1 VPPRADILLFDV
13 NETLLDLGALGPEF
27 TRLFGSAEPM
37 TEWFLRLLHG
47 SLVANHTARYRP
59 FGSIALE
66 ALAVVADRRQIDL
79 SPEVPAEMARKLRSL
94 PAHEDASPGLQR
106 LGATGFR
113 LVALSNGST
122 DAVEEQLRRSGL
134 DRYLERTISV
144 DAVERFK
151 PAPEVYLHAAAVLG
165 VDVDRAIMVSAHDWD
180 VLGARSVGMPGAY
193 IARPGSVWGL
203 PDPLPQLVAPDLE
216 TLADLLAAG

>member
-1 VPPRADILLFDV
+1 VPRRADILLFDV

-27 TRLFGSAEPM
+27 IRLFGSAEPM

-59 FGSIALE
+59 FGSIAVE
-66 ALAVVADRRQIDL
+66 ALAVVAGRRQIDL
-79 SPEVPAEMARKLRSL
+79 SPKAAAEVAAEMSSL
-94 PAHEDASPGLQR
+94 PAHGDALPGLQR
-106 LGATGFR
+106 LGAIGFR

-134 DRYLERTISV
+134 DRHLETGISV
-144 DAVERFK
+144 DAVQRFK

-165 VDVDRAIMVSAHDWD
+165 VEVDRAMLVSAHDWD
-180 VLGARSVGMPGAY
+180 LLGARSVGMPGAFM
-193 IARPGSVWGL
+193 ARPGAVWGL
-203 PDPLPQLVAPDLE
+203 PDPPPQLVAPDLE
-216 TLADLLAAG
+216 TLADLLAAD

>member
-1 VPPRADILLFDV
+1 MPNRADVLLFDV
-13 NETLLDLGALGPEF
+13 NETLLDLGVMAPHF
-27 TRLFGSAEPM
+27 VRLFGTADPLA
-37 TEWFLRLLHG
+37 EWFLRLLHG

-59 FGSIALE
+59 FGAIATE
-66 ALAVVADRRQIDL
+66 ALMVMAHRRGVSTTRDEAERVAM
-79 SPEVPAEMARKLRSL
+79 SLRTL
-94 PAHEDASPGLQR
+94 PAHLDVAIGLQR
-106 LGATGFR
+106 LGNTGFR

-122 DAVEEQLRRSGL
+122 EALEQQLRQAG
-134 DRYLERTISV
+134 LERYFERAISV

-180 VLGARSVGMPGAY
+180 VLGARSVGMPGAFVL
-193 IARPGSVWGL
+193 RPGTVWGL
-203 PDPLPQLVAPDLE
+203 PDPPPELAAPDLE